1 MVPEEMQTINSN
13 SRFHVKI
20 QLPERSII
28 IEFKIRFQFFR
39 FENKKVLQ
47 KIDSKRKQHDYAN
60 YIINKWRQ
68 QKVCNGKVKLS
79 IELTYPAQ
87 F

>member
-20 QLPERSII
+20 QLPERNVI

-47 KIDSKRKQHDYAN
+47 KIDSKRKEYNSAN
-60 YIINKWRQ
+60 YIINNQRQ
-68 QKVCNGKVKLS
+68 AESL
-79 IELTYPAQ
+79 
-87 F
+87 